1 MTKKT
6 KIIATIGPASESAE
20 RIELLIQSGVNLFR
34 FNLKHNN
41 YDWHKE
47 VMARVR
53 KTAKAL
59 NANIGILADLQ
70 GPELRIGQFSTGN
83 AKETFELDQ
92 IVYISK
98 TLENAKK
105 RKELT
110 IEFPKLDLVD
120 GLEKNSLIMI
130 DDGKAVF
137 RVLEVYPNELKTS
150 VEDGEI
156 LGTRKSVTIPNA
168 NINVPTLME
177 KDLADVEF
185 SIKQDVDFLALS
197 FVRDRADIIALK
209 DLIKEHKGKQQIIA
223 KIETAKSIENMSEI
237 IEEVD
242 AVMVARGD
250 LGIEIPI
257 EKVPSV
263 QEYLINLCREKAK
276 PVIVATQM
284 LLSMV
289 ENPIPSRA
297 EVSDIAHSVSQGTD
311 CLMLSEE
318 TTTGKHPVKA
328 VGSMAKIARYN
339 ETRLYKEEISYDI
352 KSFEDV
358 IIDSAKNF
366 SQLKNE
372 NIASEELVGYIVF
385 TESGKSARLLSR
397 YRPNLPIFVFT
408 THEHVYH
415 QLSLSYGITA
425 FNLKLEKNPVT
436 NIKNALEILKSSNL
450 ISKNDKLL
458 AVFGNNVG
466 EPGGNN
472 SLSVIEVD

>member
-1 MTKKT
+1 MINKKT
-6 KIIATIGPASESAE
+6 KIIATIGPASESPE
-20 RIELLIQSGVNLFR
+20 KIETLIHSGVNLFR
-34 FNLKHNN
+34 FNLKHND
-41 YDWHKE
+41 YEWHKE
-47 VMARVR
+47 VMHRVR
-53 KTAKAL
+53 TVAKKL
-59 NANIGILADLQ
+59 NVNIAILADLQ

-83 AKETFELDQ
+83 PKEDLHEEQ
-92 IVYISK
+92 IVYIAK
-98 TLENAKK
+98 TLEKK

-110 IEFPKLDLVD
+110 IEFPKLDLVENI
-120 GLEKNSLIMI
+120 EKNGLIMI

-137 RVLEVYPNELKTS
+137 RILEVGVNELKTI
-150 VEDGEI
+150 VEDGEY
-156 LGTRKSVTIPNA
+156 LGVRKSVTIPNA
-168 NINVPTLME
+168 HINVPTLME
-177 KDLADVEF
+177 KDLKDVEF
-185 SIKQDVDFLALS
+185 SISQHVDFLALS
-197 FVRDRADIIALK
+197 FVRDAADIIALK
-209 DLIKEHKGKQQIIA
+209 NLIKQHNGTQQVIA
-223 KIETAKSIENMSEI
+223 KIETAISIENMPEI
-237 IEEVD
+237 IEETD

-297 EVSDIAHSVSQGTD
+297 EVSDIAHSVGQGTD

-328 VGSMAKIARYN
+328 VNSMAKIARYN
-339 ETRLYKEEISYDI
+339 ENRLYKDTITYDI

-358 IIDSAKNF
+358 IIDSARNF
-366 SQLKNE
+366 SGLPEKYKD
-372 NIASEELVGYIVF
+372 ELAGYIVF

-408 THEHVYH
+408 THKEIYH
-415 QLSLSYGITA
+415 QLALSYGITA

-436 NIKNALEILKSSNL
+436 NIKNALEILKEGNYIAHS
-450 ISKNDKLL
+450 DKLITI
-458 AVFGNNVG
+458 FGNNVG

-472 SLSVIEVD
+472 SLSIVEVA